1 MSPKSQLNI
10 HNFTSYGLLKKDSRS
25 HGNPVLSCVILT
37 ITGLNMAAAYEDDAG
52 LNTVF
57 RLAIKPVEYFV
68 KDSVFSKFFS
78 PIIGVVYGGNFC

>member
-1 MSPKSQLNI
+1 
-10 HNFTSYGLLKKDSRS
+10 
-25 HGNPVLSCVILT
+25 
-37 ITGLNMAAAYEDDAG
+37 MAAAYEDDAG